1 MECRPLSCRRFSFR
15 LSGATVLPGIGR
27 ASNDADNGLCACG
40 GTTSAMMAALA
51 AIAAAKRAAYARP
64 KENRSAPQPRAD
76 RRI

>member
-40 GTTSAMMAALA
+40 GTTSAMMAA
-51 AIAAAKRAAYARP
+51 IAAAKRAAYARP